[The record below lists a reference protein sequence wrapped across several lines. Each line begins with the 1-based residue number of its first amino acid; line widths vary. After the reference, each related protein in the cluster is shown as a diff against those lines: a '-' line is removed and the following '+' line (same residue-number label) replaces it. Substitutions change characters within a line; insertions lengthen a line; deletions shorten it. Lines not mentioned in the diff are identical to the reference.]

1 MIYVM
6 CGCAFQSH
14 SFGHIR
20 GVWIFKGSR
29 QAMNDLNNV

>member
-6 CGCAFQSH
+6 CGFAFQSF
-14 SFGHIR
+14 SSGRVSGI
-20 GVWIFKGSR
+20 WIFKVFR

>member
-14 SFGHIR
+14 SFGRIR
-20 GVWIFKGSR
+20 GIWIFKVF
-29 QAMNDLNNV
+29 QQEMNDLNNV